1 MSLAGSMLQRLTCE
15 RPLGGAIGE
24 SDCEL
29 LRDGLLAQP
38 VLTWT
43 SLAYVGAA
51 VGLAATTRV
60 VGARRPL
67 ATAFVV
73 SLALIGIGSVLFHG
87 PQPDG
92 TRWIHDVPIVACLLS
107 MVAIDAAQIGAVTI
121 QRATALWITGTV
133 TTAVVTAVVA
143 DVALA
148 VGAVTVAA
156 LLVAEVLV
164 GRPRRTWVPLLT
176 VGVVAA
182 LLNGL
187 GRTDAPL
194 CDPESVVQWHGVWH
208 LLTAAG
214 FVLWGRAALTPDRTP
229 A

>member
-1 MSLAGSMLQRLTCE
+1 MTLSGSVLQRLTCD
-15 RPLGGAIGE
+15 RALGGTIGE

-43 SLAYVGAA
+43 SLAYVAAA
-51 VGLAATTRV
+51 VGLAITTRV
-60 VGARRPL
+60 VDARRTL

-107 MVAIDAAQIGAVTI
+107 MVAIDAAQIGVVTI
-121 QRATALWITGTV
+121 RQATAFWLAGTV
-133 TTAVVTAVVA
+133 TTAVVAAVAA
-143 DVALA
+143 DVALV

-156 LLVAEVLV
+156 LVVAEVLV
-164 GRPRRTWVPLLT
+164 RRPRRTWVPLLT

-182 LLNGL
+182 VLNGS

-208 LLTAAG
+208 VLTAFG
-214 FVLWGRAALTPDRTP
+214 FVLWGRAALVPDRAP